1 MHSTTVAVD
10 LAKNVFELAV
20 ADSEGKIRERLRLNR
35 ARFSSFFVHRAPCR
49 VLMEACGSAHYWA
62 RQIGAHGHAVQL
74 LPAQYVRQYVRRN
87 KTDRAD
93 AAALIEAA
101 RCAAIRTVPT
111 KSLEQQQV
119 LVLHRLRSQ
128 WMSTRQRYLNTLR
141 GLLREFGIAVPLGVR
156 VARARIAH
164 YLAQPPQ
171 ELPAAIRPLL
181 ARMLSEVKELEHHI
195 GRSSAT
201 LPP

>member
-1 MHSTTVAVD
+1 MNATTVAVD

-20 ADSEGKIRERLRLNR
+20 ADSDGKIGERLRLNR

-49 VLMEACGSAHYWA
+49 VLMEACGSAYYWA
-62 RQIGAHGHAVQL
+62 RRIGAHGHAVQL

-101 RCAAIRTVPT
+101 RCADIRTVPA

-156 VARARIAH
+156 VARARIAY

-181 ARMLSEVKELEHHI
+181 AQMLSEVK
-195 GRSSAT
+195 
-201 LPP
+201 

>member
-20 ADSEGKIRERLRLNR
+20 ADSEGKIGERLRLNR

-49 VLMEACGSAHYWA
+49 VLLEACGSAHYWA
-62 RQIGAHGHAVQL
+62 RWIGAHGHAVQL

-101 RCAAIRTVPT
+101 RCAAIRTVPA

-128 WMSTRQRYLNTLR
+128 WMSTRHRYLNPLRRLLR
-141 GLLREFGIAVPLGVR
+141 GSGIAVHIALGV
-156 VARARIAH
+156 ARTRIAH

-171 ELPAAIRPLL
+171 ALPAAIRPLP
-181 ARMLSEVKELEHHI
+181 AQ
-195 GRSSAT
+195 
-201 LPP
+201 LPRAAQAVEP